1 MLIEFD
7 SGFRSTI
14 QVFVP
19 LGQRDRLV
27 LYATHRAVAVPRHST
42 NPCDAPP
49 RGLYIRGGDINLLNP
64 WVHRINLVKLEWRTR
79 AAPSLV
85 DTGLTRGSSS
95 ALSFTGL
102 PDDEKVM
109 RIRQTLTVSRA
120 AIS

>member
-7 SGFRSTI
+7 SGFRSAI
-14 QVFVP
+14 QVLVP

-27 LYATHRAVAVPRHST
+27 LYAPHRAVAVPRHST

-49 RGLYIRGGDINLLNP
+49 RGLYIRGGDINLLDP

-79 AAPSLV
+79 PAPSLV